1 VSVSDLT
8 RRLQPPYE
16 ADEAREIAYRVIEYL
31 SGQSRSDILC
41 HQVDVPDDE
50 RLNDIITR
58 LHAHEPIQYILGSV
72 DWMGLTLRVTPD
84 TLIPRP
90 ETAELV
96 DLIYREV
103 SETLPRGCRL
113 LDIGTGSGCIAIA
126 LKQRCPGLSVSAMDI
141 SAAAIKIAEEN
152 AVNNRVQIEFT
163 EQDILSDFSFKQ
175 YDIVVSNPPYV
186 RPSDEM
192 GENVK
197 RYEPATAL
205 FVPEDDPLIF
215 YRRIAELHIG
225 RQLFFEVNELLAKDV
240 ASVMEKNGYT
250 YINIYKD
257 IYGKERFVTG
267 RLSE

>member
-50 RLNDIITR
+50 RLNDIIIR

-96 DLIYREV
+96 DLIYREL

-126 LKQRCPGLSVSAMDI
+126 IKKRCPDLSVSAMDI

-163 EQDILSDFSFKQ
+163 EQDILSDFRFDQ

-192 GENVK
+192 GENVR